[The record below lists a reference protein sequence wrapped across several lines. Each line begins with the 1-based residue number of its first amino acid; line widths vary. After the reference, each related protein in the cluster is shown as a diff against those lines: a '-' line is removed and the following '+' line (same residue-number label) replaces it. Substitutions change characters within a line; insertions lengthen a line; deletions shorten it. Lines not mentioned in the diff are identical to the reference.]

1 VYFEIN
7 KKIEMNKT
15 LFASL
20 VITASMLFNLNCSEK
35 EKLEKKEK
43 TKNTSLTKSDNVSVD
58 SAQNINSAEAQPLEK
73 QILVFVGRNNYS
85 ASLEINVYKMDTSG
99 ALGIV
104 CSSPKTG
111 NPSFLTIHQ
120 NKKWF
125 YAVNESS
132 SGKIS
137 AFGFDS
143 VQNTISAA
151 NSVSSGGSGPCH
163 LSIDNSGQYVLAAN
177 YNNGSIAVL
186 PIKPDGSLGT
196 ATSTIQQ
203 SGTGP
208 NSGRQS
214 GPHAHMILQARN
226 NFVYCCDLGADK
238 IFIYSLN
245 TSTGVISTMGDN
257 TSTNAGAG
265 PRHIVF
271 HPNNSWAYVV
281 CELTGTIEAF
291 NVNNSTG
298 SLSRFQT
305 ITTLAQVATGDAG
318 SAEIDITP
326 DGKYLY
332 ASNRANNNNI
342 AMYSIN
348 QATGELTLLGH
359 QSTIGKTPRSFAID
373 PLGNFLLVA
382 NQDGNNIVTFK
393 IDPLTGLLSDTGMKT
408 TVSYPVCVK
417 FVEVYRVKTGT
428 GIKTISN

>member
-1 VYFEIN
+1 
-7 KKIEMNKT
+7 MNKT
-15 LFASL
+15 FFATL
-20 VITASMLFNLNCSEK
+20 IIIASMLFNLNCSEK
-35 EKLEKKEK
+35 EKLDKRANIKR
-43 TKNTSLTKSDNVSVD
+43 TSISKSDMVSVD
-58 SAQNINSAEAQPLEK
+58 SAKRMNSIEAQPLEK
-73 QILVFVGRNNYS
+73 QVLVFVGRCNYS
-85 ASLEINVYKMDTSG
+85 STLEINVYKMDTSTG
-99 ALGIV
+99 ALSLV
-104 CSSPKTG
+104 CSSPKAG
-111 NPSFLTIHQ
+111 NPSFLAIHQ

-125 YAVNESS
+125 YAVNESNP
-132 SGKIS
+132 GKIS
-137 AFGFDS
+137 SFVYDS
-143 VQNTISAA
+143 VQNTISAV
-151 NSVSSGGSGPCH
+151 NTVSSGGSGPCH

-177 YNNGSIAVL
+177 YNSGSIAVL
-186 PIKPDGSLGT
+186 PIKTDGSLGT

-203 SGTGP
+203 TGTGP

-245 TSTGVISTMGDN
+245 TSTGVIASVGHD
-257 TSTNAGAG
+257 TSTITGAG

-305 ITTLAQVATGDAG
+305 ITTIKQGATGDPA

-342 AMYSIN
+342 VMYSIN
-348 QATGELTLLGH
+348 QASGELTMLGH
-359 QSTIGKTPRSFAID
+359 QPTNGKTPRSFAID
-373 PLGNFLLVA
+373 PSGRFLLVA
-382 NQDGNNIVTFK
+382 NQDGNSVVTLK
-393 IDPLTGLLSDTGMKT
+393 IDPLTGLLSDTGLKT
-408 TVSYPVCVK
+408 TVSFPLCVT
-417 FVEVYRVKTGT
+417 FIEVYREQTGT
-428 GIKTISN
+428 GIKTLNY